1 MKMPLKDLIETADYT
16 LVDGYR
22 NIIWTTSSIPFPGQ
36 KDIELLCANMKFNS
50 GTEFKKVYFLSNEL
64 VELDDEGACEI
75 EATVN
80 PNDYTTPFPSELGKC
95 GLQFGIYQPLTM
107 VEAFK
112 RIHLNVQ

>member
-1 MKMPLKDLIETADYT
+1 MKMPLKSLIATADYVMVNG
-16 LVDGYR
+16 LR
-22 NIIWTTSSIPFPGQ
+22 NVYWSTSLIPFPGQ
-36 KDIELLCANMKFNS
+36 PNIELAVAKLKFRN
-50 GTEFKKVYFLSNEL
+50 GTDYKTVYFLANEL

-80 PNDYTTPFPSELGKC
+80 PNDYTTPFPSDLGKC
-95 GLQFGIYQPLTM
+95 GLQFGIYTPLTM